1 MSRIGWNPG
10 LGWLM
15 YAGNLGGKC
24 ALITGNVTQVDV
36 EVRQDV
42 IDVTSMYS
50 PVRQTIGGPRE
61 MTIFARM
68 DHMTIEQQGQAPAVD
83 MKALMMLARQ
93 HPDEYARLCEA
104 EAVLRALGG

>member
-1 MSRIGWNPG
+1 
-10 LGWLM
+10 M
-15 YAGNLGGKC
+15 YTGNFAGKC
-24 ALITGNVTQVDV
+24 VLITGNVTQVDV

-42 IDVTSMYS
+42 IDVTSIYS
-50 PVRQTIGGPRE
+50 PVRQHVAGPRE

-68 DHMTIEQQGQAPAVD
+68 DDMTIEQQEQAPAVD

-93 HPDEYARLCEA
+93 HPDEYASLCEA